1 MERPYNPLQNCQLTR
16 QQMNDYLLA
25 KQQNKKY
32 ILYKKVGDL
41 WQIMACRTIWQE
53 LGNNYSALVLE
64 GELGGFVES
73 EDNLSH
79 DGKCW
84 IYDSAKTVG
93 HARVSGN
100 ALVKHAS
107 VVEQYA
113 EVFGNAVLNDFTT
126 VSGNARVCDKAVTF
140 GNVFVVND
148 AVVCDEARLNGNIY
162 VCDNACVCGRVQVY
176 TYQDDSKIIEGD
188 MLVC

>member
-1 MERPYNPLQNCQLTR
+1 MKRPYNPIEDGHISKKKMNEYLQ
-16 QQMNDYLLA
+16 A
-25 KQQNKKY
+25 KQQGKKY
-32 ILYKKVGDL
+32 ILYDKVGNL
-41 WQIMACRTIWQE
+41 WRIMACNTIWMSIY
-53 LGNNYSALVLE
+53 GGGITVWE
-64 GELGGFVES
+64 GELGGWVES

-84 IYDSAKTVG
+84 IYDDAKSIG
-93 HARVSGN
+93 HAKVKDN

-107 VVEQYA
+107 IVEQYA
-113 EVFGNAVLNDFTT
+113 EVFGDAVLNEFTT

-140 GNVFVVND
+140 GNVFVVDD

-188 MLVC
+188 MVVC